1 VERQRDSPVR
11 TKERCANRHRQLYT
25 LMCIGQIP
33 SDTTTV
39 RATVNVTASSP
50 PPGSSGGGSSS
61 GGSSAGGS
69 GGGGGAFDGLALGIL
84 ALVKILG
91 SYRCRREQL
100 DNLGRQQ
107 LAHDSLAGLIWVHTI
122 TGEQDIVDC
131 LPRGFSVALEG
142 IENIDQG

>member
-1 VERQRDSPVR
+1 MARAGGEYGQRVR
-11 TKERCANRHRQLYT
+11 GVDGPQMSRSATRNMANL
-25 LMCIGQIP
+25 IQIP

-50 PPGSSGGGSSS
+50 PS
-61 GGSSAGGS
+61 GGS
-69 GGGGGAFDGLALGIL
+69 GGGSGGGALDGLALEIL

-100 DNLGRQQ
+100 DNLVRQQ
-107 LAHDSLAGLIWVHTI
+107 PAHDSLAGLIGVHTI
-122 TGEQDIVDC
+122 TGEQDIVNC